1 MTVDTRASAR
11 GFLRRMPRP
20 FNILV
25 AVVCTGVAALIAYP
39 IGHTLFSVFFESGL
53 PTLRPLRLVLRDAHN
68 REAIKNTLIIAGS
81 STVLATVQA
90 VVLAWINERTDA
102 HLPAIGR
109 VLPMLPLL
117 VSPIA
122 AAVAWVFLL
131 SPGAG
136 LLNGWLR
143 DLGIGAGSSRG
154 PLNIL
159 TMPGMIAMYSIYL
172 VPFTFIPINN
182 ALVNIDPALE
192 EASRNSGA
200 GLLKTLRKVTLPAI
214 KPAIYSGAILTAVIA
229 LALFSV
235 PVILGPPAGVQVVS
249 VRVYNMLT
257 KEYPSQTSEAV
268 ALSVLMFVIVMI
280 GLFVRSRV
288 LRRGNFSVM
297 SGRARSETR
306 VSLGRWRWPARAL
319 VLGYIAA
326 TAIIPFLAL
335 LVVSLQPFW
344 SAKLHLSKSTFVHY
358 RETFFDN
365 VNTQSALK
373 NSILLAL
380 VGATITVLVLVL
392 LGLFVHRNKRARG
405 YIVDGVV
412 KFPAAFP
419 QLIMAIALLLAFGP
433 KPFHLSGTLYLL
445 LIGYFVVYVPYG
457 SFIVGSGFTQ
467 LGTEF
472 SEASSSCGASPGR
485 TFRRIELPLVMPS
498 VVSGWTLLFVF
509 ILSDVTVSSLLTTKN
524 APVVGFA
531 IVDQYENGS
540 YPTIA
545 ALGVVVSMTCALVV
559 FGAQGLSYLRSSRK
573 GTGESRAVLANQ
585 STVMGR

>member
-1 MTVDTRASAR
+1 
-11 GFLRRMPRP
+11 
-20 FNILV
+20 
-25 AVVCTGVAALIAYP
+25 
-39 IGHTLFSVFFESGL
+39 
-53 PTLRPLRLVLRDAHN
+53 
-68 REAIKNTLIIAGS
+68 
-81 STVLATVQA
+81 
-90 VVLAWINERTDA
+90 
-102 HLPAIGR
+102 
-109 VLPMLPLL
+109 
-117 VSPIA
+117 
-122 AAVAWVFLL
+122 
-131 SPGAG
+131 
-136 LLNGWLR
+136 
-143 DLGIGAGSSRG
+143 
-154 PLNIL
+154 
-159 TMPGMIAMYSIYL
+159 
-172 VPFTFIPINN
+172 
-182 ALVNIDPALE
+182 
-192 EASRNSGA
+192 
-200 GLLKTLRKVTLPAI
+200 
-214 KPAIYSGAILTAVIA
+214 
-229 LALFSV
+229 
-235 PVILGPPAGVQVVS
+235 
-249 VRVYNMLT
+249 
-257 KEYPSQTSEAV
+257 
-268 ALSVLMFVIVMI
+268 MFVIVMI

-559 FGAQGLSYLRSSRK
+559 FCAQGLSYLRSSRR